1 MTEKIKKLKTL
12 NYRSQ
17 NHSKIISSFENEN
30 GMSFQKVNLPSV
42 QNVIFTFIFIIFI
55 YFLNCEIFKEK

>member
-1 MTEKIKKLKTL
+1 MTEKIKKLKTQ

>member
-1 MTEKIKKLKTL
+1 MTEKIKKLKTQ

-30 GMSFQKVNLPSV
+30 GMNFQKVNLPSV